1 MSFRHRYDPLLKA
14 YIPHLTE
21 ASTAGGIYSSDIGRL
36 VGNTTGGDL
45 QGVSLLMGTTNTALQ
60 IIKGILVAMPSGTTG
75 STAGSTSATV
85 WVQPILPGEIIE
97 ADYST
102 TVNRVGGTNVIGT
115 TSIGLYF
122 GFGGTTGAANTTT
135 IFVGNYIDP
144 SVASTAPGTTD
155 GCFFRLRGFS
165 TQNQTCWGTISST
178 FLAY

>member
-1 MSFRHRYDPLLKA
+1 MSFRHKYDPLLKS

-21 ASTAGGIYSSDIGRL
+21 ASTAGNIQTTDIGRL

-60 IIKGILVAMPSGTTG
+60 IIKGILVAMPSGATG

-102 TVNRVGGTNVIGT
+102 TVNVSGGANVIGT

-122 GFGGTTGAANTTT
+122 GLGGTTGGANSTT
-135 IFVGNYIDP
+135 IFVGKYIDP
-144 SVASTAPGTTD
+144 SVASTAPGTTN

-165 TQNQTCWGTISST
+165 TESHTCWGTISST
-178 FLAY
+178 FLSY

>member
-1 MSFRHRYDPLLKA
+1 
-14 YIPHLTE
+14 
-21 ASTAGGIYSSDIGRL
+21 
-36 VGNTTGGDL
+36 
-45 QGVSLLMGTTNTALQ
+45 
-60 IIKGILVAMPSGTTG
+60 MPSGTTG